1 MTAEYKKIAK
11 QGWNK
16 DKKQSNRKL
25 RNHESI
31 EIAEQLSDESPVRK
45 VSKTLAAGE
54 CKEVA
59 RKLSSLRYVNKF
71 VQQHCSGDPEKLKLP
86 TENGDWWNSRR
97 REYNR
102 QYKELIPEITKLLE
116 RDDLPAKIR
125 RQVIEVL
132 TLFNIP
138 I

>member
-11 QGWNK
+11 QGWSK

-25 RNHESI
+25 RNHEPI
-31 EIAEQLSDESPVRK
+31 EIAEQLSEESPVRK
-45 VSKTLAAGE
+45 VVKKSYNEKDIT
-54 CKEVA
+54 
-59 RKLSSLRYVNKF
+59 RTLSSLRYIHKF
-71 VQQHCSGDPEKLKLP
+71 VLRHCSGDVDKLKFP
-86 TENGDWWNSRR
+86 DINSEWFSGVRQ
-97 REYNR
+97 EYY
-102 QYKELIPEITKLLE
+102 QKYKKLIPEVTKLLE
-116 RDDLPAKIR
+116 RDDLPSKVR